1 MATKVPDIE
10 KLGATNY
17 ATWSQDMLAWLGTQQ
32 LKRLVLGKQK
42 APSPA
47 DPNNITDAEQA
58 AIEAWEDK
66 CEKAAG
72 WIITLIKPDQ
82 RVHIKDMED
91 DPVKMWTRLESVH
104 VVKQAGAR
112 FNSYDNFFSIRKKE
126 DESFINF
133 GEGGH
138 RHRHKH
144 RLGKNLFIQWN
155 DALYIQNTNKDTY
168 IYHNKTM
175 S

>member
-1 MATKVPDIE
+1 MASKVPDIE

-42 APSPA
+42 APSAA
-47 DPNNITDAEQA
+47 DSNNITDAEQI
-58 AIEAWEDK
+58 AIDAWEDK

-91 DPVKMWTRLESVH
+91 DPVKMWIKLESVH

-126 DESFINF
+126 DESC
-133 GEGGH
+133 
-138 RHRHKH
+138 
-144 RLGKNLFIQWN
+144 
-155 DALYIQNTNKDTY
+155 
-168 IYHNKTM
+168 
-175 S
+175 

>member
-10 KLGATNY
+10 KLGAINY

-42 APSPA
+42 APSAA
-47 DPNNITDAEQA
+47 DPNNITDAEQV
-58 AIEAWEDK
+58 AIDAWEDK

-91 DPVKMWTRLESVH
+91 DPVKMWIKLESVH

-112 FNSYDNFFSIRKKE
+112 FNSY
-126 DESFINF
+126 
-133 GEGGH
+133 
-138 RHRHKH
+138 
-144 RLGKNLFIQWN
+144 
-155 DALYIQNTNKDTY
+155 
-168 IYHNKTM
+168 
-175 S
+175 